1 MKEKSTHTRGAMTT
15 NPENQFDFWLG
26 EWEVTWGEDGKG
38 KNHILRIMDDKI
50 IQENFTA
57 PDLIG
62 MSVSSY
68 DAERKLWCQTWVDNN
83 GSYLDFTGR
92 FENEKMILSRDA
104 IIRGQAC
111 KQRMVWFNIN
121 TNQLDWNWER
131 SDDGGESWRALW
143 EIKYRRKS

>member
-1 MKEKSTHTRGAMTT
+1 MTT

-26 EWEVTWGEDGKG
+26 EWDVTWGEDGKG
-38 KNHILRIMDDKI
+38 ENQILRIMDDKI
-50 IQENFTA
+50 IQENFSA

-104 IIRGQAC
+104 IVRGQAC
-111 KQRMVWFNIN
+111 KQRMVWFNIDADHF
-121 TNQLDWNWER
+121 DWNWER
-131 SDDGGESWRALW
+131 SDDGGQSWRALW
-143 EIKYRRKS
+143 EIKYKRKSS

>member
-1 MKEKSTHTRGAMTT
+1 MTT

-26 EWEVTWGEDGKG
+26 EWDVTWDEDGKG

-121 TNQLDWNWER
+121 SNQFDWNWER

-143 EIKYRRKS
+143 EIKYRRK

>member
-1 MKEKSTHTRGAMTT
+1 MTT

-26 EWEVTWGEDGKG
+26 EWDVTWGGDGKG
-38 KNHILRIMDDKI
+38 ENLILRIMDDKI
-50 IQENFTA
+50 IQENFSA

-68 DAERKLWCQTWVDNN
+68 DPERKLWCQTWVDNN

-104 IIRGQAC
+104 IVRGQAC
-111 KQRMVWFNIN
+111 KQRMVWFNIDA
-121 TNQLDWNWER
+121 NQFDWNWER
-131 SDDGGESWRALW
+131 SDDGGQSWRVLW
-143 EIKYRRKS
+143 EIKYTRKLS